1 MSHIR
6 KFEIPACGMLLTI
19 IVLIQDLLTYT
30 FVRDLS
36 NEAQLR
42 CMMVKAVPF
51 PQTLELFYSFY
62 NFCFSPFTE
71 ALQVRDMTMCD
82 SSWSVF
88 FMLLFAHIKL
98 KP

>member
-1 MSHIR
+1 MWHATYNHCFNPR
-6 KFEIPACGMLLTI
+6 
-19 IVLIQDLLTYT
+19 IVDI
-30 FVRDLS
+30 RDLS

-88 FMLLFAHIKL
+88 YAAICTYKAKAL
-98 KP
+98 KGEKKA